1 MRRILKRLRDVV
13 GVKGCLVVTKDGIVI
28 ASHLSSR
35 MQQDVVAAMA
45 ANVVRAVQRALARQG
60 LAEFTR
66 CTLVAGH
73 GKMSFTDA
81 GPAFLV
87 VVMDRDVEL
96 APVDIEIESAAMRI
110 RNMGEIRV

>member
-1 MRRILKRLRDVV
+1 VRRILKRLRDVV

-28 ASHLSSR
+28 ASHLAPQ
-35 MQQDVVAAMA
+35 MQQDVVAAMTANLVHA
-45 ANVVRAVQRALARQG
+45 AKRALARHG
-60 LAEFTR
+60 LADFAR

-87 VVMDRDVEL
+87 VVMDRNVDL
-96 APVDIEIESAAMRI
+96 GPVDIEIESAAMRI

>member
-1 MRRILKRLRDVV
+1 VRRILKRLKDVV
-13 GVKGCLVVTKDGIVI
+13 GVKGCLVVSKDGIVV
-28 ASHLSSR
+28 ASNLSSQV
-35 MQQDVVAAMA
+35 QQDVVAAMA
-45 ANVVRAVQRALARQG
+45 ANVVRCTKRALEGQG
-60 LAEFTR
+60 LSDFAR
-66 CTLVAGH
+66 YTLTSGH

-87 VVMDRDVEL
+87 VLMDRNVDL